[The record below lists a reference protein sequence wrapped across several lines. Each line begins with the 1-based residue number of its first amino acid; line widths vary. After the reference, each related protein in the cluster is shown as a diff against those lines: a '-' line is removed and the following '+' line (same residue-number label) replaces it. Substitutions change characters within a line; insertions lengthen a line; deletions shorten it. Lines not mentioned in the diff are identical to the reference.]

1 MMAKVADFGL
11 SARLYTHSTEKKGAK
26 QGCFPFRWAAY
37 EVLQTGTSFKELSDV
52 WSFGVFLWEMFH
64 LGSAIPYADKKQP
77 GEIIEFLQNDNR
89 LSKPESCPQNIY
101 DIMLECWQEKHL
113 KRPTFSQMKKQL
125 KHFSVP
131 FNDLQSSQNL
141 STKIS
146 NDLRYSRTPQSLR
159 KSSVAQK

>member
-1 MMAKVADFGL
+1 MAKVADFGL
-11 SARLYTHSTEKKGAK
+11 CTRIYDDTSEKKEARPGM
-26 QGCFPFRWAAY
+26 FPFRWAAY
-37 EVLQTGTSFKELSDV
+37 EILLTEIPFKELSDV
-52 WSFGVFLWEMFH
+52 WSFGVFMWEVFH
-64 LGSAIPYADKKQP
+64 LGSALPYADHNVP
-77 GEIIEFLQNDNR
+77 GEIIEFLQNGHR
-89 LSKPESCPQNIY
+89 LSKPALCPQFIY

-113 KRPTFSQMKKQL
+113 KRPTFLQMKKQL

-141 STKIS
+141 SMKVS